1 MRSLPIRAVITTKNR
16 ALQKAYQ
23 MNSVSPPVPIDEI
36 YFEEVFVEA
45 LDSWFNADIACCDR
59 CYERF
64 LAAWPM
70 AYAAEDGE
78 FQKNQI
84 PLDAFYD
91 GSPRLKDHF
100 TFEQVERLVQEI
112 PCPRC
117 GENLGDLLYPYE
129 FPFEVPPDFESQID
143 AIGSLAQETPFLLLN
158 NSFASDVLESIRQLA
173 QETPAQHL
181 KRTMFR
187 ARGLAGLSS
196 FNVSEFDFPPSE
208 CVGEG
213 RYNHAGAPALYLADS
228 GETCFHELR
237 QAVCAIA
244 EISFHL
250 EIKILDLVDP
260 YESHGP
266 DTELLNALVFSAL
279 LSTPSETKGY
289 QKPAYVFSRFVA
301 DCARDSGFDGIR
313 YPSTRTTEGSHNLVV
328 WNRDLSLGRGS
339 QIKKMSVFDGE
350 KLRSIAL

>member
-1 MRSLPIRAVITTKNR
+1 MTSA
-16 ALQKAYQ
+16 
-23 MNSVSPPVPIDEI
+23 SPSVPIDEEF
-36 YFEEVFVEA
+36 FEEVFVEE
-45 LDSWFNADIACCDR
+45 LDSWFNADLACCDH
-59 CYERF
+59 CFESF
-64 LAAWPM
+64 LKAWPL
-70 AYAAEDGE
+70 ANAADDYE
-78 FQKNQI
+78 FQKSQI
-84 PLDAFYD
+84 QLDCFYD
-91 GSPRLKDHF
+91 GSRLRDHY
-100 TFEQVERLVQEI
+100 TWEQFERLVQEL

-117 GENLGDLLYPYE
+117 RQPLGGLLYPYE
-129 FPFEVPPDFESQID
+129 LPFDVPPDFESQID

-196 FNVSEFDFPPSE
+196 FNDSEFDFPPSE
-208 CVGEG
+208 FVGEG

-313 YPSTRTTEGSHNLVV
+313 YPSTRTAEGSHNLVV
-328 WNRDLSLGRGS
+328 WNRDLSLGQGS

-350 KLRSIAL
+350 QLRSIAP